1 MTHRYYV
8 PDLPPAGGSVL
19 LPTTEAH
26 HARTVMRVR
35 SGDAI
40 ELFDGRGGVA
50 DACIETI
57 DKRQVSCQAE
67 PSRDDSRLPRRNVI
81 LAVGVPKGDRA
92 KFLIEK
98 LTELG
103 VARCV
108 PLQCQRSQWTPSAGA
123 LEKLRRAMLEACK
136 QSGRNQLLHIDPP
149 TPAGDWWTQDA
160 EQAAIR
166 LLAHPPLAPAAQ
178 PGDDVQQV
186 WSEKLADTQKHDNGD
201 PLDEPERPIRIA
213 VGPEGGFTAEEVTAA
228 RAAGWQTVG
237 LGRLVYR
244 IETAALAMATLAIHR

>member
-8 PDLPPAGGSVL
+8 PDLPPTGGSVL

-50 DACIETI
+50 DACIEAI
-57 DKRQVSCQAE
+57 DKRQVACQVQ
-67 PSRDDSRLPRRNVI
+67 PPRDDSRLPRRTVI
-81 LAVGVPKGDRA
+81 LAVGLPKGDRA
-92 KFLIEK
+92 KFLVEK
-98 LTELG
+98 ITELG

-136 QSGRNQLLHIDPP
+136 QSGRNQLLQIDSPM
-149 TPAGDWWTQDA
+149 PASDWWTQDA

-178 PGDDVQQV
+178 SGEDVRQV
-186 WSEKLADTQKHDNGD
+186 WPEQLDN
-201 PLDEPERPIRIA
+201 PEQPIRIA

-228 RAAGWQTVG
+228 RAAGWQTVA